1 MSEDA
6 NTNQKNSNIDRK
18 DSKDRKDQLVSKDPN
33 SGDISAI
40 IIIDK
45 YKLPEELRN
54 KLPQDLQDKLL
65 ELLQEDLQKDTVSR
79 SFQSNTIPTSK
90 PTSKPAPTSENK
102 KSGNLFAMQTGSVV
116 GNIYKDGIFPQE
128 GTNTKIKN
136 R

>member
-6 NTNQKNSNIDRK
+6 NINKKIF
-18 DSKDRKDQLVSKDPN
+18 DQESN

-45 YKLPEELRN
+45 DKLPEELRN

-65 ELLQEDLQKDTVSR
+65 ELLQEDFQKDKVSQL
-79 SFQSNTIPTSK
+79 FQSHIP
-90 PTSKPAPTSENK
+90 ASENK

-116 GNIYKDGIFPQE
+116 GNIYKDGIFPNE
-128 GTNTKIKN
+128 KITQKSKADKKEK
-136 R
+136 

>member
-6 NTNQKNSNIDRK
+6 NTNPKNSNVDQK
-18 DSKDRKDQLVSKDPN
+18 VSKVSKDPN

-45 YKLPEELRN
+45 DKLPEELRN

-65 ELLQEDLQKDTVSR
+65 ELLQEDLQKDTVPR
-79 SFQSNTIPTSK
+79 SFQSNTIP
-90 PTSKPAPTSENK
+90 ASENK
-102 KSGNLFAMQTGSVV
+102 KSGNLFAMQTGSVI
-116 GNIYKDGIFPQE
+116 GNIYKDGIFPNE
-128 GTNTKIKN
+128 GTNAKVKN

>member
-6 NTNQKNSNIDRK
+6 NVNPKNSNVDK
-18 DSKDRKDQLVSKDPN
+18 KDQKVSKDPN
-33 SGDISAI
+33 SGEISAI

-45 YKLPEELRN
+45 DKLPEELRN

-65 ELLQEDLQKDTVSR
+65 ELLQEDLQKDTVLR
-79 SFQSNTIPTSK
+79 SFQSNVIPT
-90 PTSKPAPTSENK
+90 PTSTSTSENK

-128 GTNTKIKN
+128 GTNTKVKN